1 MTERFSASVASR
13 HMACHASANLD
24 LAIPNWVAPVK
35 DPTAD
40 NAANRGTA
48 MHAIMAEIM
57 TLSRPDAENFAKALT
72 YIARVRDLRRF
83 SLLSEHP
90 VTAEWLSTKPGTT
103 ADLVLYT
110 KDEIHILDLK
120 TGRVPVYATDN
131 KQMLFYAA
139 CYGHLAPKA
148 PGVWLHI
155 VQPWA
160 DNMEAWF
167 ASATT
172 INKFMHDAIVA
183 ELAIGR
189 GDTTF
194 QPGDHCMFCAA
205 NPQGR
210 GEKGRPYCPALMEM
224 YYPTIV
230 DEDAL
235 ISGGDEWT

>member
-1 MTERFSASVASR
+1 MPEKFSASVASR
-13 HMACHASANLD
+13 HMACHASANLE
-24 LAIPNWVAPVK
+24 LAIPHWTPPIK

-40 NAANRGTA
+40 NAANRGTK

-72 YIARVRDLRRF
+72 YIAKVRELRRF

-90 VTAEWLSTKPGTT
+90 VTADWLTTKPGTT

-110 KDEIHILDLK
+110 KDEMHIIDLK
-120 TGRVPVYATDN
+120 TGRIPVEVIDN

-139 CYGHLAPKA
+139 SYGHLAPKA
-148 PGVWLHI
+148 TGITLHI

-160 DNMEAWF
+160 DNTTAWF
-167 ASATT
+167 ASAGE
-172 INKFMHDAIVA
+172 ISKFMRETKLAEAAIQGGDAA
-183 ELAIGR
+183 FG
-189 GDTTF
+189 
-194 QPGDHCMFCAA
+194 PGDHCMFCPA

-210 GEKGRPYCPALMEM
+210 GEKGRPFCPALMEM

-235 ISGGDEWT
+235 ISGGDE

>member
-1 MTERFSASVASR
+1 MAEKFSASVASR

-24 LAIPNWVAPVK
+24 LAIPHWVPPVK

-48 MHAIMAEIM
+48 MHAIMAELM
-57 TLSRPDAENFAKALT
+57 VLSPGDAENFAKALA
-72 YIARVRDLRRF
+72 YIAEIRKLRRF
-83 SLLSEHP
+83 TTLIEQP
-90 VTAEWLSTKPGTT
+90 ATADWLTTKPGTT
-103 ADLVLYT
+103 ADLVLFT

-120 TGRVPVYATDN
+120 TGRIPVYATDN
-131 KQMLFYAA
+131 TQLLFYAA

-148 PGVWLHI
+148 KGVWLHI

-167 ASATT
+167 ASAQT
-172 INKFMHDAIVA
+172 INQFMVEARLA
-183 ELAIGR
+183 EKAIGN
-189 GDTTF
+189 GDTKF

-210 GEKGRPYCPALMEM
+210 GERGKPYCPALMKM

-235 ISGGDEWT
+235 ISGGDE